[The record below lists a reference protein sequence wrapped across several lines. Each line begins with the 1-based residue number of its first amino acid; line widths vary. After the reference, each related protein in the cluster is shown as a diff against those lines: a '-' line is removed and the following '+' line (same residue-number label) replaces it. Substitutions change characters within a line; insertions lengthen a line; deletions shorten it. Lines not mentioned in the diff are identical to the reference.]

1 MKRRKAS
8 IRQLKR
14 GALAS
19 TDPDRTNRSASFFLT
34 PQEISMNTMITS
46 RSPRRI
52 LATAILGAFACTLAT
67 VCTAAEANLPQM
79 TVKYADL
86 DVSKPQ
92 GAAALYA
99 RIKQAARQV
108 CLPLEDRDFR
118 SKAHDAC
125 VHKAI
130 ADAVAKVDLPE
141 LFAVYNAHNGK
152 PTPIVLAATEI
163 R

>member
-1 MKRRKAS
+1 
-8 IRQLKR
+8 
-14 GALAS
+14 
-19 TDPDRTNRSASFFLT
+19 
-34 PQEISMNTMITS
+34 MNTMITS

-99 RIKQAARQV
+99 RIQQAARQV
-108 CLPLEDRDFR
+108 CLPLEDRDFG

-141 LFAVYNAHNGK
+141 LFAVYNARNGK